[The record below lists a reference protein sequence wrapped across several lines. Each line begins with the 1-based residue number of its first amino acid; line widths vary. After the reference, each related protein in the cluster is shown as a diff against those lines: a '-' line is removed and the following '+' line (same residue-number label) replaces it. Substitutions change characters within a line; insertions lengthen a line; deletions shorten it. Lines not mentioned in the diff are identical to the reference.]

1 MDRQARRRLFLVI
14 LACAVVAVTLAF
26 VPYVRETVY
35 IGRLSSEDS
44 DTRCS
49 ALRMLGEM
57 RSVRAVADVVRCA
70 TKDADMEVRVTAGWA
85 LADIG
90 EPALPRLLHTLE
102 SGGPDDRAEAAR
114 TLVQVVTRNRSPT
127 AMQPLARALKDPE
140 ELVRIFAAKALQP
153 YDSDAQPVVPALLEV
168 VNRSDRTSLIA
179 AEVLFWIDRKV
190 TLEQVVPRLQT
201 MSVDAS
207 NGHHDGAKE
216 LLAWMKMVADSNVE
230 NPAIPR

>member
-127 AMQPLARALKDPE
+127 AMQPLARALKDPDAFPHADLGLLRAFDVPGRDRIKPA
-140 ELVRIFAAKALQP
+140 ELKDRAEMWRPWRAYAALLLWS
-153 YDSDAQPVVPALLEV
+153 SDA
-168 VNRSDRTSLIA
+168 NS
-179 AEVLFWIDRKV
+179 
-190 TLEQVVPRLQT
+190 
-201 MSVDAS
+201 
-207 NGHHDGAKE
+207 GG
-216 LLAWMKMVADSNVE
+216 
-230 NPAIPR
+230 